1 MYVLQHTQKHM
12 LPDGKDLG
20 LAKGRKVSLS
30 VSSLASSMTDGTD
43 ENGQHHRRTGP
54 YMEGNMNLLATM

>member
-1 MYVLQHTQKHM
+1 M

-30 VSSLASSMTDGTD
+30 VSSLASSLTDGTD